1 MNGPTRGEN
10 PRYINI
16 TVTLDNGRI
25 IIRSKGTVYEVYD
38 KPKPTVYVLPK
49 ELIEQD
55 CAWDDALKKYVVL
68 TDSGHVI
75 YRNSTLLPSQL
86 DITIRYSGK
95 NVEKFIQV
103 LRDVL
108 TRYYKPQ
115 PVLRLPWGD
124 KQVRKLAVFLARMG
138 MLQDI
143 SDL

>member
-1 MNGPTRGEN
+1 MRPTGQD
-10 PRYINI
+10 RYINI

-25 IIRSKGTVYEVYD
+25 IIKSKGTVYEVYE
-38 KPKPTVYVLPK
+38 KPKPAVYVLPK

-95 NVEKFIQV
+95 NVEKFVQV

-108 TRYYKPQ
+108 ARYYKSQ

>member
-1 MNGPTRGEN
+1 MEPAGQD
-10 PRYINI
+10 RYINI

-25 IIRSKGTVYEVYD
+25 IIKSKGTVYEVYE
-38 KPKPTVYVLPK
+38 KPKPAVYVLPK

-108 TRYYKPQ
+108 ARYYKPQ
-115 PVLRLPWGD
+115 PVLRLPWRD